1 MKKLGDF
8 YSKYFAMKP
17 RRNVGIMF
25 YEVFFMIYS
34 QAYGIY
40 QQSRNASWQ
49 FLLDNKIDRL
59 PVKLSSICRENNY
72 ILCKDSKI
80 HYLKPLQLGA
90 TFYANSTWYIVF
102 SDRISVQAQRYTI
115 AHELGHIFLGHSLVD
130 GKYGRTFAT
139 SPEEYQA
146 ERFAIDILAPACVLW
161 GLNLH
166 SAEDIARVCN
176 ISMTSATKRARR
188 MEELY
193 RRNMFLSQPLER
205 QVYQQFRRFISENR

>member
-1 MKKLGDF
+1 
-8 YSKYFAMKP
+8 MKP
-17 RRNVGIMF
+17 HSNVDIMF

-34 QAYGIY
+34 RAYGIY

-49 FLLDNKIDRL
+49 FLIDNKINSL

-72 ILCKDSKI
+72 ILCKDSKV
-80 HYLKPLQLGA
+80 HYLPPRQLGA

-115 AHELGHIFLGHSLVD
+115 AHELGHIFLGHPLVD

-161 GLNLH
+161 GLDLH
-166 SAEDIARVCN
+166 TPEEIARICN

-193 RRNMFLSQPLER
+193 RRNMFLSHPLER
-205 QVYQQFRRFISENR
+205 KVYQQFKKFIEKNK

>member
-1 MKKLGDF
+1 M
-8 YSKYFAMKP
+8 YSEY
-17 RRNVGIMF
+17 
-25 YEVFFMIYS
+25 
-34 QAYGIY
+34 YGIY
-40 QQSRNASWQ
+40 QTSRNASWQ
-49 FLLDNKIDRL
+49 FLIDNNIDKL
-59 PVKLSSICRENNY
+59 PVSLGVVCKNLHY
-72 ILCKDSKI
+72 KILEDSKV
-80 HYLKPLQLGA
+80 HYLQISQRGIS
-90 TFYANSTWYIVF
+90 FFRNGIWYIVLQ
-102 SDRISVQAQRYTI
+102 DKLNVQAQRYTI

-166 SAEDIARVCN
+166 TPAEIARVCN

-193 RRNMFLSQPLER
+193 RRNMFLSHPLER
-205 QVYQQFRRFISENR
+205 QVYQQFQKFIEENK

>member
-1 MKKLGDF
+1 MKSHKNVDIIVF
-8 YSKYFAMKP
+8 EVIEMYSEY
-17 RRNVGIMF
+17 
-25 YEVFFMIYS
+25 
-34 QAYGIY
+34 YGIY
-40 QQSRNASWQ
+40 QTSRNASWQ
-49 FLLDNKIDRL
+49 FLIDNNIDKL
-59 PVKLSSICRENNY
+59 PVSLGVVCKNLHY
-72 ILCKDSKI
+72 KILEDSKV
-80 HYLKPLQLGA
+80 HYLQISQRGIS
-90 TFYANSTWYIVF
+90 FFRNGIWYIVLQ
-102 SDRISVQAQRYTI
+102 DKLNVQAQRYTI

-166 SAEDIARVCN
+166 TPAEIARVCN

-193 RRNMFLSQPLER
+193 RRNMFLSHPLER
-205 QVYQQFRRFISENR
+205 QVYQQFQKFIEENK

>member
-1 MKKLGDF
+1 
-8 YSKYFAMKP
+8 
-17 RRNVGIMF
+17 
-25 YEVFFMIYS
+25 MIYS

-102 SDRISVQAQRYTI
+102 SDKISVQAQRYTI
-115 AHELGHIFLGHSLVD
+115 AHELGHIFLGHIMKD
-130 GKYGRTFAT
+130 GHYGRTFT
-139 SPEEYQA
+139 IDDEQEYQA

-161 GLNLH
+161 GLDLQTP
-166 SAEDIARVCN
+166 EEIAKVCN
-176 ISMTSATKRARR
+176 ISMTSAQKRAKR

-193 RRNMFLSQPLER
+193 RRNMFLSHPLER
-205 QVYQQFRRFISENR
+205 QVYQQFQKFIIENR